1 MLESYFNKNVRYI
14 RSLKNMTQK
23 ELADQLNVDRSTISK
38 WEKGTINA
46 TIGNALEVSKV
57 LNVPI
62 ELLLSKDLSKYST
75 DEINAILKK
84 YSKEFDNLISNTFR
98 NNR

>member
-38 WEKGTINA
+38 WEKGTISA